1 MSNSDKPKKKGGIL
15 SFFIN
20 QDEVETN
27 VESKDS
33 SSSNTSNV
41 VNPSAQVNNV
51 PVSNGLMN
59 QVIPLQGVFNQG
71 MYEHLRKTLAENNMP
86 GIDYWEFQEAKNDM
100 NGQTN
105 MTEQSKY
112 VSAFIALK
120 AASGSKITKDSLLQ
134 AADFYIG
141 IVDKEVQEFKE
152 ESAAS
157 RNQKVDALMEE
168 SKQKETSINEKIQL
182 INKLNEEIAKL
193 RTEVSALQNEAQNNA
208 VKIDN
213 AINSFVTTA
222 EAVKK
227 QINDDKMNINAFIQ

>member
-1 MSNSDKPKKKGGIL
+1 MSNSEKSKKKGGFL
-15 SFFIN
+15 SIFIN
-20 QDEVETN
+20 QDETETT
-27 VESKDS
+27 VESND
-33 SSSNTSNV
+33 SNTSNTSTPTP
-41 VNPSAQVNNV
+41 NTQVNSM
-51 PVSNGLMN
+51 PVSNGLVN
-59 QVIPLQGVFNQG
+59 QTIPLQGVFNQG

-100 NGQTN
+100 NGQTG

-157 RNQKVDALMEE
+157 RGQKVDALMED
-168 SKQKETSINEKIQL
+168 SKQKEASINEKIQL

-193 RTEVSALQNEAQNNA
+193 RTEVSTLQNEAQNNA
-208 VKIDN
+208 IKIDN

>member
-1 MSNSDKPKKKGGIL
+1 MSNSEKSKKKGGFL
-15 SFFIN
+15 SIFIN
-20 QDEVETN
+20 QDETETT
-27 VESKDS
+27 VESND
-33 SSSNTSNV
+33 SNTSNTSTPTP
-41 VNPSAQVNNV
+41 NTQVNSM
-51 PVSNGLMN
+51 PVSNGLVN
-59 QVIPLQGVFNQG
+59 QTIPLQGVFNQG

-100 NGQTN
+100 NGQTG

-157 RNQKVDALMEE
+157 RGQKVDALMED
-168 SKQKETSINEKIQL
+168 SKQKEVSINEKIQL

-193 RTEVSALQNEAQNNA
+193 RTEVSTLQNEAQNNA
-208 VKIDN
+208 IKIDN

>member
-1 MSNSDKPKKKGGIL
+1 MSNSEKPKKKSGFL

-20 QDEVETN
+20 QEESETT
-27 VESKDS
+27 VESKET
-33 SSSNTSNV
+33 NTSTLVSQPVQN
-41 VNPSAQVNNV
+41 QVQNELT
-51 PVSNGLMN
+51 S

-100 NGQTN
+100 NGQVG
-105 MTEQSKY
+105 MTDQLKY
-112 VSAFIALK
+112 ASAFIGMK
-120 AASGSKITKDSLLQ
+120 SASGNKLTKDALLQ

-141 IVDKEVQEFKE
+141 IVDKEVQEFKA

-157 RNQKVDALMEE
+157 RSQKVDALMEDA
-168 SKQKETSINEKIQL
+168 KQKENSINEKIQL

-193 RTEVSALQNEAQNNA
+193 RTEASTLQNEAQNNA

-227 QINDDKMNINAFIQ
+227 QINDDKTNINAYIQ